1 MIDRERDGDEL
12 KETFKV
18 LGSTGNVRGLRDFLF
33 VMSLMK
39 GQVYTVVIGHTPRCD
54 CKCYRFA

>member
-1 MIDRERDGDEL
+1 MIDRERDANEL

-33 VMSLMK
+33 VMSDE
-39 GQVYTVVIGHTPRCD
+39 GSGVYCCHRPYTSL
-54 CKCYRFA
+54 